1 MPTIPRRED
10 ELQRPRSRK
19 SKDALP
25 VTHGVMRPV
34 SIPRADPEWHP
45 IAKRLYNSLKTSGQ
59 SDYYQNSDWAMA
71 FSLCDDLSRYK
82 KQEDQADALNEA
94 LARWHEMTGDERE
107 EAGFDRKRAPRFG
120 GKGGSAMKLNGI
132 LDALGSLMV
141 TEGDRRR
148 LRLELQQ
155 PQPEQ
160 TPASVTAINDY
171 RAGLGLE
178 GGQ

>member
-1 MPTIPRRED
+1 MPTIPRRES

-34 SIPRADPEWHP
+34 KIPAASRKWHK
-45 IAKRLYNSLKTSGQ
+45 IARDLYNSLKTSGQ

-71 FSLCDDLSRYK
+71 WSLCDDLSRYK
-82 KQEDQADALNEA
+82 YEEDRTARINEIRDEWFAL
-94 LARWHEMTGDERE
+94 TPDERE
-107 EAGFDRKRAPRFG
+107 ERGWSQVTPPPHG
-120 GKGGSAMKLNGI
+120 GKGGSAMKLNAI

-155 PQPEQ
+155 PEPEQ
-160 TPASVTAINDY
+160 EPASVTAIESY
-171 RAGLGLE
+171 KAGLGLN
-178 GGQ
+178 GGK